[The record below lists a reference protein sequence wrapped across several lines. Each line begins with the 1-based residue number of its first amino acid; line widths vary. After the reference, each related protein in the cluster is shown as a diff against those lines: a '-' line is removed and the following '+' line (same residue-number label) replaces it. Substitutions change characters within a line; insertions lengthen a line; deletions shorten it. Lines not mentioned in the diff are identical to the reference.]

1 MNDSWKRRY
10 PHPVAGNYHSVPSR
24 RPNGHDDIVFV
35 PSSPPTLRA
44 ETRRFSLDF
53 LPGGIGP
60 WEIVDSRCSLVLLA
74 KRKKSG
80 WMRCCFPDLL
90 VCELVTRRYQLI
102 PRMEEMKRH
111 RCVCVFL
118 GECQSGIVSKPGRF
132 TEWAIVDSMSQFSV
146 VYEELIGV
154 ADGIGTIRSCSFFSG
169 RKWYVEK
176 KKKKSSPTYEDTHV
190 VHLHGPESL
199 RFLGRGPYCPFW
211 SIEGDSKRLLTPSL
225 RQESSSLTLMTQRN
239 QTCPIRMNQSAQ
251 VCIAFDHPVA
261 MIAFFAFPFAI
272 FMVTSKHAVLSVY
285 SRATVTT
292 LSAALSMYL
301 FSVRTIGWS
310 RLESLF
316 SFICVALSVGM
327 DEIGCFSV
335 VNHWKTVVAIL
346 TGVQFSL
353 KFR

>member
-225 RQESSSLTLMTQRN
+225 RKFITYSDDSEESDMSDSDESKCSGPGLSGDESFDKCCIFGNEVELTYHQRSQLCSIVEELPMPEMKHYVCTLMKSTVIPGEGKMDN
-239 QTCPIRMNQSAQ
+239 AW
-251 VCIAFDHPVA
+251 FHYKVA
-261 MIAFFAFPFAI
+261 SDEF
-272 FMVTSKHAVLSVY
+272 
-285 SRATVTT
+285 TV
-292 LSAALSMYL
+292 
-301 FSVRTIGWS
+301 F
-310 RLESLF
+310 
-316 SFICVALSVGM
+316 
-327 DEIGCFSV
+327 
-335 VNHWKTVVAIL
+335 
-346 TGVQFSL
+346 
-353 KFR
+353 

>member
-44 ETRRFSLDF
+44 ETHRFSLDF

-154 ADGIGTIRSCSFFSG
+154 ADGVGTIRSCSFFSG

-225 RQESSSLTLMTQRN
+225 RQEFSQEYTSAYLVKFLMSQRHIKYGISGGAQEVSVVVNCSTSSLN
-239 QTCPIRMNQSAQ
+239 
-251 VCIAFDHPVA
+251 
-261 MIAFFAFPFAI
+261 
-272 FMVTSKHAVLSVY
+272 
-285 SRATVTT
+285 
-292 LSAALSMYL
+292 
-301 FSVRTIGWS
+301 SVRTIGWS
-310 RLESLF
+310 RLDSLF